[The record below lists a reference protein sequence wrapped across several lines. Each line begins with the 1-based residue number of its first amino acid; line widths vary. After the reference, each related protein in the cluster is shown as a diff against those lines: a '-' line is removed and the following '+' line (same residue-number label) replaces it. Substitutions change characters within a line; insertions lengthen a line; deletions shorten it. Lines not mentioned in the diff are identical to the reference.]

1 MLHNQKTTYKL
12 GNNVFVPNCTG
23 VIIEKN
29 KVGDAYANSLDSK
42 IQKAIKSECFLSMD
56 YFIDDFNQLGLYSYD
71 YRFLPDGQH
80 TVFRFFDYVTF
91 FHL

>member
-12 GNNVFVPNCTG
+12 GNNVFMPNCTG

-71 YRFLPDGQH
+71 YRFF
-80 TVFRFFDYVTF
+80 T
-91 FHL
+91 